1 MFLMKKDKNLNNR
14 IILGLSF
21 LIFGILSLLSSRN
34 IILLTFEDVAG
45 IVFIF
50 YSLPTVY
57 SAMNNGERGK
67 LIAFTILFLVG
78 VVFLVKS
85 HFDIL
90 DSRGIVFFSI
100 LFISGS
106 VLLIIFIENIKEKI
120 FLYTGIVLLILSY
133 LSVTQFRKL
142 GVFDTANKV
151 GNLLEIFWPI
161 ILIVMGMIIFVNRKK

>member
-1 MFLMKKDKNLNNR
+1 MFFMKKDKNLNNR

-57 SAMNNGERGK
+57 SSMNNGERAK
-67 LIAFTILFLVG
+67 LIASTILFLVG

-133 LSVTQFRKL
+133 LSVAQFRKFGL
-142 GVFDTANKV
+142 FNAANRI
-151 GNLLEIFWPI
+151 GNLLEIFWPV

>member
-1 MFLMKKDKNLNNR
+1 MNNR
-14 IILGLSF
+14 IVLGFSF

-50 YSLPTVY
+50 YSIPTVY
-57 SAMNNGERGK
+57 SALNNGERGK
-67 LIAFTILFLVG
+67 LTASTILFLVG

-85 HFDIL
+85 YFEIL
-90 DSRGIVFFSI
+90 DTRGIVFFSI

-106 VLLIIFIENIKEKI
+106 ALVILFIENTKEKI
-120 FLYTGIVLLILSY
+120 LLYTGFVFLVLSY
-133 LSVTQFRKL
+133 LSITQFKKL
-142 GVFDTANKV
+142 GLFDYANRI
-151 GNLLEIFWPI
+151 GNLFEAFWPI

>member
-21 LIFGILSLLSSRN
+21 LIFGMLSIFSSRN
-34 IILLTFEDVAG
+34 IILLKFEDVAG

-67 LIAFTILFLVG
+67 LIASTILFLIG
-78 VVFLVKS
+78 IVFLVKS

-90 DSRGIVFFSI
+90 DSRGIVFFSVF
-100 LFISGS
+100 FISGS
-106 VLLIIFIENIKEKI
+106 VLMILFIENIKEKI
-120 FLYTGIVLLILSY
+120 FPYIGVVLFLLSY
-133 LSVTQFRKL
+133 LSITQFRKL
-142 GVFDTANKV
+142 GLFNAVNRI
-151 GNLLEIFWPI
+151 GNLLEIFWPV
-161 ILIVMGMIIFVNRKK
+161 ILIVMGMLIFINRKK